1 MERVKKI
8 NIDDVNLIESY
19 EDIINVLA
27 RTKRSDLFLIIRTI
41 EQLADEVME
50 LLADK
55 ISLRIM
61 KADQEALEESRYLDS
76 EQWRHA

>member
-41 EQLADEVME
+41 F
-50 LLADK
+50 
-55 ISLRIM
+55 RIRRSYRLSK
-61 KADQEALEESRYLDS
+61 KAVRVFNEAERKSKALGVL
-76 EQWRHA
+76 

>member
-1 MERVKKI
+1 MTRAKRI

-41 EQLADEVME
+41 
-50 LLADK
+50 
-55 ISLRIM
+55 LRIRRSYRLSR
-61 KADQEALEESRYLDS
+61 KAIRVFNEAERKSKALGIL
-76 EQWRHA
+76 

>member
-1 MERVKKI
+1 MKRVKKI

-41 EQLADEVME
+41 F
-50 LLADK
+50 
-55 ISLRIM
+55 RIRRSYRPSR
-61 KADQEALEESRYLDS
+61 KAIRVFNAAERKSKALGVL
-76 EQWRHA
+76 

>member
-1 MERVKKI
+1 MKRVKKI

-41 EQLADEVME
+41 F
-50 LLADK
+50 
-55 ISLRIM
+55 RIRRSYRLSR
-61 KADQEALEESRYLDS
+61 KAIRVLFNEAERKSKALGVL
-76 EQWRHA
+76 